1 MDTLKIT
8 SKELQAAFDTRSHK
22 IFDIFSKPFTQ
33 FYYYAQV
40 FLLSNHHNSHGVYEH
55 NMYVCINLHMYIC
68 NYISI
73 KVLELHICIKYT

>member
-55 NMYVCINLHMYIC
+55 NMYIC